1 MSTMLSL
8 QEAFEAVPDP
18 RQASGRRYALG
29 VVLTLAATAML
40 AGARSLY
47 AIAQFGR
54 DHGRRF
60 AQALGFA
67 RGQTPCCTT
76 LHYLFRAL
84 DVSAFERAIRCW
96 AQARAL
102 PGGEALALDGKT
114 LCGTTGVQLPGVHL
128 LSAYAH
134 QAGRVLGQVRV
145 DAKTNEH
152 KAALELLGLIPV
164 AGAVL
169 TGDALFCQ
177 KELSQEI
184 LRRGGDYVWTVKDNQ
199 PGLKADIALALA
211 AAFSPAGTAVGGR
224 GARRG
229 RASRQRARAAG
240 SAAADKQHRPDGLPR
255 LAGRSTGVS
264 GGA

>member
-1 MSTMLSL
+1 MATRCSL

-18 RQASGRRYALG
+18 RQPSGRRYPLG
-29 VVLTLAATAML
+29 VVLTLVATAML

-67 RGQTPCCTT
+67 RGKTPCCTT

-84 DVSAFERAIRCW
+84 DISAFEAALRRW
-96 AQARAL
+96 VQARPL
-102 PGGEALALDGKT
+102 PAGTTLALDGKT

-128 LSAYAH
+128 LSAYAP

-145 DAKTNEH
+145 EATTNEH
-152 KAALELLGLIPV
+152 KAALELLGLIPG

-177 KELSQEI
+177 KELSQAI
-184 LRRGGDYVWTVKDNQ
+184 LQRGGDYVWTVKDNQ
-199 PGLKADIALALA
+199 PGLKADIALALS
-211 AAFSPAGTAVGGR
+211 AAFSPAGAAVRGG
-224 GARRG
+224 GARHR
-229 RASRQRARAAG
+229 RANRQRP
-240 SAAADKQHRPDGLPR
+240 RP
-255 LAGRSTGVS
+255 A
-264 GGA
+264 